1 MGRPRLPNNKKA
13 YKGLSRR
20 LAGYMSQ
27 VRNIYDRINEKVASL
42 VESVGYDGSTEFFF
56 ADFPEV
62 KRDLLLLQRQFVGE
76 MQTLIYSGT
85 SVEWKNSNIFQDAV
99 ASKALKYYRAQ
110 VSGERFKHYFNSNSD
125 QLKAFQARKDKGLNL
140 STKLW
145 KQADIYKESLEAT
158 ISTAIEKG
166 MSAITL
172 SKRISRYLKDWPSL
186 QADYQERY
194 AKATRCHDCEYN
206 SIRLAR
212 NEISMAYRTAEQLRW
227 QKFDF
232 ILGYKIKLSD
242 SHPRYDICDELMGD
256 YPKDFSFAGWHPN
269 CLCYTVPIVMS
280 EEEYWSDN
288 REDSPN
294 KITDPPENFS
304 KWVYDNSKKIQEAE
318 TRGTLPYWIKDN
330 KMLVSQSIKVGYGD
344 LSLNE
349 INDKIKKSPTIITQD
364 VFSRNGIYN
373 ESRSRLHDDIVKAYL
388 GNAKVKSDYVYMLGG
403 APANGKSTLVDS
415 GLLPHPKG
423 ALVIDPD
430 KVKSMIPEYQ
440 KMITSGDKTLIAAA
454 ANFVH
459 EESSL
464 LGKRIQKEAFN
475 RGVATIVDG
484 VNDGSFDKVAEKVSK
499 IREMSGKRIRAD
511 YVSLDTDLS
520 LKLAQ
525 LRAEKTGRV
534 VPESYI
540 RSCNS
545 EISKIIPKAVKNAV
559 FDELYLWDTN
569 INGTPRLIL
578 KMVDGELSIES
589 RKLYESFLDKAKK

>member
-20 LAGYMSQ
+20 LAGYMLQ
-27 VRNIYDRINEKVASL
+27 VRNIYDRLNEKVASL

-85 SVEWKNSNIFQDAV
+85 SVEWKNSNIFQDLV
-99 ASKALKYYRAQ
+99 ANKALKYYRAQ
-110 VSGERFKHYFNSNSD
+110 VSGERFKHYFDSNSD

-166 MSAITL
+166 MSATTL

-227 QKFDF
+227 QRFDF

-304 KWVYDNSKKIQEAE
+304 KWVSDNSKRVNDAIERK
-318 TRGTLPYWIKDN
+318 TLPYWVRDNNIDKAVLLLGDN
-330 KMLVSQSIKVGYGD
+330 KD
-344 LSLNE
+344 LYNSANWGLLSRSLNE
-349 INDKIKKSPTIITQD
+349 SNIDSVIRTNKKLNKLLDSRIPPISHTNQMVVPVNGSDFKAAISTEKIRNKRGWMVDVHDDYSGMKCFLTSDGKSGIAVTKDGDIIS
-364 VFSRNGIYN
+364 VFS
-373 ESRSRLHDDIVKAYL
+373 SV
-388 GNAKVKSDYVYMLGG
+388 
-403 APANGKSTLVDS
+403 
-415 GLLPHPKG
+415 
-423 ALVIDPD
+423 
-430 KVKSMIPEYQ
+430 
-440 KMITSGDKTLIAAA
+440 SGDKRLEKLIPIAIENGGIKCDCYGGGLQDIYARYGA
-454 ANFVH
+454 KATGKIPFNKEYAPSDWDGKSEYPVVAMKFP
-459 EESSL
+459 ESVDKSIKYYNRNVFIDMKTVKAFDDYEKML
-464 LGKRIQKEAFN
+464 LDRDKRI
-475 RGVATIVDG
+475 
-484 VNDGSFDKVAEKVSK
+484 
-499 IREMSGKRIRAD
+499 
-511 YVSLDTDLS
+511 
-520 LKLAQ
+520 KL
-525 LRAEKTGRV
+525 
-534 VPESYI
+534 
-540 RSCNS
+540 
-545 EISKIIPKAVKNAV
+545 
-559 FDELYLWDTN
+559 
-569 INGTPRLIL
+569 
-578 KMVDGELSIES
+578 
-589 RKLYESFLDKAKK
+589 

>member
-20 LAGYMSQ
+20 LAGYMLQ
-27 VRNIYDRINEKVASL
+27 VRNIYDRLNEKVASL

-110 VSGERFKHYFNSNSD
+110 VSGERFKHYFDSNSD

-166 MSAITL
+166 MSATTL
-172 SKRISRYLKDWPSL
+172 SKRISKYLKDWPSL

-227 QKFDF
+227 QRFDF

-304 KWVYDNSKKIQEAE
+304 KWVSDNSKRVNDAIERK
-318 TRGTLPYWIKDN
+318 TLPYWVRDNNIDKAVLLLGDN
-330 KMLVSQSIKVGYGD
+330 KD
-344 LSLNE
+344 LYNSANWGLLSRSLNE
-349 INDKIKKSPTIITQD
+349 SNIDSVIRTNKKLNKLLDSRIPPISHTNQMVVPVNGSDFKAAISTEKIRNKRGWMVDVHDDYSGMKCFLTSDGKSGIAVTKDGDIIS
-364 VFSRNGIYN
+364 VFS
-373 ESRSRLHDDIVKAYL
+373 SV
-388 GNAKVKSDYVYMLGG
+388 
-403 APANGKSTLVDS
+403 
-415 GLLPHPKG
+415 
-423 ALVIDPD
+423 
-430 KVKSMIPEYQ
+430 
-440 KMITSGDKTLIAAA
+440 SGDKRLEKLIPIAIENGGIKCDCYGGGLQDIYARYGA
-454 ANFVH
+454 KATGKIPFNKEYAPSDWDGKSEYPVVAMKFP
-459 EESSL
+459 ESIDKSIKYYNRNVFIDMKKVKAFDDYEKML
-464 LGKRIQKEAFN
+464 LDRDKRI
-475 RGVATIVDG
+475 
-484 VNDGSFDKVAEKVSK
+484 
-499 IREMSGKRIRAD
+499 
-511 YVSLDTDLS
+511 
-520 LKLAQ
+520 
-525 LRAEKTGRV
+525 
-534 VPESYI
+534 
-540 RSCNS
+540 
-545 EISKIIPKAVKNAV
+545 
-559 FDELYLWDTN
+559 
-569 INGTPRLIL
+569 
-578 KMVDGELSIES
+578 
-589 RKLYESFLDKAKK
+589 KLYHYSNKKM

>member
-20 LAGYMSQ
+20 LAGYMLQ
-27 VRNIYDRINEKVASL
+27 VRNIYDRLNEKVASL

-110 VSGERFKHYFNSNSD
+110 VSGERFKHYFDSNSD

-166 MSAITL
+166 MSATTL

-227 QKFDF
+227 KKFDF

-304 KWVYDNSKKIQEAE
+304 KWVSDNSKRVNDAIERK
-318 TRGTLPYWIKDN
+318 TLPYWVRDNNIDKAVLLLGDN
-330 KMLVSQSIKVGYGD
+330 KD
-344 LSLNE
+344 LYNSANWGLLSRSLNE
-349 INDKIKKSPTIITQD
+349 SNIDSVIRTNKKLNKLLDSRIPPISHTNQMVVPVNGSDFKAAISTEKIRNKKGWMVDVHDDYSGMKCFLTSDGKSGIAVTKDGDIIS
-364 VFSRNGIYN
+364 VFS
-373 ESRSRLHDDIVKAYL
+373 SV
-388 GNAKVKSDYVYMLGG
+388 
-403 APANGKSTLVDS
+403 
-415 GLLPHPKG
+415 
-423 ALVIDPD
+423 
-430 KVKSMIPEYQ
+430 
-440 KMITSGDKTLIAAA
+440 SGDKRLEKLIPIAIENGGIKCDCYGGGLQDIYARYGA
-454 ANFVH
+454 KATGKIPFNKEYAPSDWDGKSEYPVVAMKFP
-459 EESSL
+459 ESIDKSIKYYNRNVFIDMKKVKAFDDYEKML
-464 LGKRIQKEAFN
+464 LDRDKRI
-475 RGVATIVDG
+475 
-484 VNDGSFDKVAEKVSK
+484 
-499 IREMSGKRIRAD
+499 
-511 YVSLDTDLS
+511 
-520 LKLAQ
+520 
-525 LRAEKTGRV
+525 
-534 VPESYI
+534 
-540 RSCNS
+540 
-545 EISKIIPKAVKNAV
+545 
-559 FDELYLWDTN
+559 
-569 INGTPRLIL
+569 
-578 KMVDGELSIES
+578 
-589 RKLYESFLDKAKK
+589 KLYHYSNKKM

>member
-20 LAGYMSQ
+20 LAGYMLQ
-27 VRNIYDRINEKVASL
+27 VRNIYDRLNEKVASL

-85 SVEWKNSNIFQDAV
+85 SVEWKNSNIFQDLV
-99 ASKALKYYRAQ
+99 ANKALKYYRAQ
-110 VSGERFKHYFNSNSD
+110 VSGERFKHYFDSNSD

-166 MSAITL
+166 MSATTL

-227 QKFDF
+227 QRFDF
-232 ILGYKIKLSD
+232 VLGYKIKLSD

-304 KWVYDNSKKIQEAE
+304 KWVADNSKRVNDAIERK
-318 TRGTLPYWIKDN
+318 TLPYWVRDNNIDKAVLLLGDN
-330 KMLVSQSIKVGYGD
+330 KD
-344 LSLNE
+344 LYNSANWGLLSRSLNE
-349 INDKIKKSPTIITQD
+349 SNIDSVIRTNKKLNKLLDSRIPPISHTNQMVVPVNGSDFKSAISAEKIRNKRGWMVDVHDDYSGMKCFLTSDGKSGIAVTKDGDIIS
-364 VFSRNGIYN
+364 VFSSVAGDKRLEKLIPVAIENGGIKCDCYGGGLQNIYARYGATATGKVPFNKDYAPSDWDGKSEYPVVAMKFPESVDKSIKYYNRNVSI
-373 ESRSRLHDDIVKAYL
+373 DIE
-388 GNAKVKSDYVYMLGG
+388 KVKTFDDYEKML
-403 APANGKSTLVDS
+403 LDR
-415 GLLPHPKG
+415 
-423 ALVIDPD
+423 D
-430 KVKSMIPEYQ
+430 K
-440 KMITSGDKTLIAAA
+440 
-454 ANFVH
+454 
-459 EESSL
+459 
-464 LGKRIQKEAFN
+464 R
-475 RGVATIVDG
+475 
-484 VNDGSFDKVAEKVSK
+484 
-499 IREMSGKRIRAD
+499 
-511 YVSLDTDLS
+511 
-520 LKLAQ
+520 LK
-525 LRAEKTGRV
+525 
-534 VPESYI
+534 P
-540 RSCNS
+540 
-545 EISKIIPKAVKNAV
+545 
-559 FDELYLWDTN
+559 
-569 INGTPRLIL
+569 
-578 KMVDGELSIES
+578 
-589 RKLYESFLDKAKK
+589 

>member
-20 LAGYMSQ
+20 LAGYILQ
-27 VRNIYDRINEKVASL
+27 VRNIYDRLNEKVASL

-85 SVEWKNSNIFQDAV
+85 SVEWKNSNIFQDLV
-99 ASKALKYYRAQ
+99 ANKALKYYRAQ
-110 VSGERFKHYFNSNSD
+110 VSGERFKHYFDSNSD

-166 MSAITL
+166 MSATTL

-256 YPKDFSFAGWHPN
+256 YPKDFRFAGWHPN

-294 KITDPPENFS
+294 KITDNPENFS
-304 KWVYDNSKKIQEAE
+304 KWVSDNSKRVNDAIERK
-318 TRGTLPYWIKDN
+318 TLPYWVRDNNIDKAVLLLGDN
-330 KMLVSQSIKVGYGD
+330 KD
-344 LSLNE
+344 LYNSANWGLLSRSLNE
-349 INDKIKKSPTIITQD
+349 SNIDSVIRTNKKLNKLLDSRIPPISHTNQMVVPVNGSDFKSAISAEKIRNKRGWMVDVHDDYSGMKCFLTSDGKSGIAVTKDGDIIS
-364 VFSRNGIYN
+364 VFSSVAGDKRLEKLIPVAIENGGIKCDCYGGGLQNIYARYGATATGKVPFNKDYAPSDWDGKSEYPVVAMKFPESVDKSIKYYNRNVSI
-373 ESRSRLHDDIVKAYL
+373 DIE
-388 GNAKVKSDYVYMLGG
+388 KVKTFDDYEKML
-403 APANGKSTLVDS
+403 LDR
-415 GLLPHPKG
+415 
-423 ALVIDPD
+423 D
-430 KVKSMIPEYQ
+430 K
-440 KMITSGDKTLIAAA
+440 
-454 ANFVH
+454 
-459 EESSL
+459 
-464 LGKRIQKEAFN
+464 R
-475 RGVATIVDG
+475 
-484 VNDGSFDKVAEKVSK
+484 
-499 IREMSGKRIRAD
+499 
-511 YVSLDTDLS
+511 
-520 LKLAQ
+520 LK
-525 LRAEKTGRV
+525 
-534 VPESYI
+534 P
-540 RSCNS
+540 
-545 EISKIIPKAVKNAV
+545 
-559 FDELYLWDTN
+559 
-569 INGTPRLIL
+569 
-578 KMVDGELSIES
+578 
-589 RKLYESFLDKAKK
+589 

>member
-20 LAGYMSQ
+20 LAGYMLQ

-85 SVEWKNSNIFQDAV
+85 SVEWKNSNVFQDAV

-166 MSAITL
+166 MSATTL

-242 SHPRYDICDELMGD
+242 SHPRYDICDDLAGD
-256 YPKDFSFAGWHPN
+256 YPKDFKFRGWHPN
-269 CLCYTVPIVMS
+269 CLCFTVPIVMS

-294 KITDPPENFS
+294 NVIAPPDNFS
-304 KWVYDNSKKIQEAE
+304 KWVYDNSIKIQEAE
-318 TRGTLPYWIKDN
+318 TRNTLPYWIKDN
-330 KMLVSQSIKVGYGD
+330 KALISQSIKIGYGD

-349 INDKIKKSPTIITQD
+349 ITNKIKKSPNIITQD

-589 RKLYESFLDKAKK
+589 RKLYESFLNKAKK

>member
-20 LAGYMSQ
+20 LAGYMLQ
-27 VRNIYDRINEKVASL
+27 VRNIYDRLNEKVATL

-56 ADFPEV
+56 SDFPEV

-110 VSGERFKHYFNSNSD
+110 VSGERFKHYFDSNSG

-166 MSAITL
+166 MSATTL

-227 QKFDF
+227 QRFDF

-304 KWVYDNSKKIQEAE
+304 KWVSDNSKRVNDAIERK
-318 TRGTLPYWIKDN
+318 TLPYWVRDNNIDKAVLLLGDN
-330 KMLVSQSIKVGYGD
+330 KD
-344 LSLNE
+344 LYTSANWGLLSRSLNE
-349 INDKIKKSPTIITQD
+349 SNIDSVIRTNKKLNKLLDSRIPPISHTNQMVVPVNGSDFKAAISTEKIRNKRGWMVDVHDDYSGMKCFLTSDGKSGIAVTKDGDIISVFSSVSGDKRLEKLIPIAIENGGIKCDCYGGGLQDIYARYGAKATGKIPFNKEYAPSDWDGKSEYPVVAMKFPDKIKKVITSYD
-364 VFSRNGIYN
+364 EAAFI
-373 ESRSRLHDDIVKAYL
+373 EMK
-388 GNAKVKSDYVYMLGG
+388 KVK
-403 APANGKSTLVDS
+403 
-415 GLLPHPKG
+415 
-423 ALVIDPD
+423 
-430 KVKSMIPEYQ
+430 
-440 KMITSGDKTLIAAA
+440 
-454 ANFVH
+454 
-459 EESSL
+459 
-464 LGKRIQKEAFN
+464 
-475 RGVATIVDG
+475 
-484 VNDGSFDKVAEKVSK
+484 
-499 IREMSGKRIRAD
+499 
-511 YVSLDTDLS
+511 
-520 LKLAQ
+520 
-525 LRAEKTGRV
+525 
-534 VPESYI
+534 
-540 RSCNS
+540 
-545 EISKIIPKAVKNAV
+545 V
-559 FDELYLWDTN
+559 FDDYE
-569 INGTPRLIL
+569 
-578 KMVDGELSIES
+578 KMLLDRDKQI
-589 RKLYESFLDKAKK
+589 KLYHYSNKKM

>member
-20 LAGYMSQ
+20 LAGYMLQ
-27 VRNIYDRINEKVASL
+27 VRNIYDRLNEKVASL

-85 SVEWKNSNIFQDAV
+85 SVEWKNSNIFQDLV
-99 ASKALKYYRAQ
+99 ANKALKYYRVQ
-110 VSGERFKHYFNSNSD
+110 VSGEHFKHYFDSNSD

-145 KQADIYKESLEAT
+145 KQADIYKDSLEAT

-166 MSAITL
+166 ISATTL
-172 SKRISRYLKDWPSL
+172 SKRISKYLKDWPSL

-294 KITDPPENFS
+294 KIADPPENFS
-304 KWVYDNSKKIQEAE
+304 KWVADNSKRVNDAIERK
-318 TRGTLPYWIKDN
+318 TLPYWVRDNNIDKAVLLLGENKDLYN
-330 KMLVSQSIKVGYGD
+330 SANWGLLSR
-344 LSLNE
+344 SLNE
-349 INDKIKKSPTIITQD
+349 SNIDSVIRTNKKLNKLLDNRIPPISHTSQMVVPVNGSDFKSAISAEKIRNKRGWMVDVHDDYSGMKCFLTSDGKSGIAVTKDGDIIS
-364 VFSRNGIYN
+364 VFSSVAGDKRLEKLIPIAIENGGIKCDCYGGGLQDIYARYGATATGKVPFNKDYAPSDWDGKSEYPVVAMKFPESVDKSIKYYNRNVFI
-373 ESRSRLHDDIVKAYL
+373 DMKKVKAFD
-388 GNAKVKSDYVYMLGG
+388 DYEKML
-403 APANGKSTLVDS
+403 LDR
-415 GLLPHPKG
+415 
-423 ALVIDPD
+423 D
-430 KVKSMIPEYQ
+430 K
-440 KMITSGDKTLIAAA
+440 
-454 ANFVH
+454 
-459 EESSL
+459 
-464 LGKRIQKEAFN
+464 R
-475 RGVATIVDG
+475 
-484 VNDGSFDKVAEKVSK
+484 
-499 IREMSGKRIRAD
+499 
-511 YVSLDTDLS
+511 
-520 LKLAQ
+520 LKQ
-525 LRAEKTGRV
+525 
-534 VPESYI
+534 
-540 RSCNS
+540 
-545 EISKIIPKAVKNAV
+545 
-559 FDELYLWDTN
+559 
-569 INGTPRLIL
+569 
-578 KMVDGELSIES
+578 
-589 RKLYESFLDKAKK
+589 

>member
-20 LAGYMSQ
+20 LAGYMLQ
-27 VRNIYDRINEKVASL
+27 VRNIYDRLNEKVASL

-85 SVEWKNSNIFQDAV
+85 SVEWKNSNIFQDLV
-99 ASKALKYYRAQ
+99 ANKALKYYRAQ
-110 VSGERFKHYFNSNSD
+110 VSGERFKHYFDSNSD

-166 MSAITL
+166 MSATTL

-227 QKFDF
+227 QRFDF

-304 KWVYDNSKKIQEAE
+304 KWVSDNSKRVNDAIERK
-318 TRGTLPYWIKDN
+318 TLPYWVRDNNIDKAVLLLGDN
-330 KMLVSQSIKVGYGD
+330 KD
-344 LSLNE
+344 LYNSANWGLLSRSLNE
-349 INDKIKKSPTIITQD
+349 SNIDSVIRTNKKLNKLLDSRIPPISHTNQMVVPVNGSDFKAAISTEKIRNKRGWMVDVHDDYSGMKCFLTSDGKSGIAVTKDGDIISVFSSVSGDKRLEKLIPIAIENGGIKCDCYGGGLQDIYARYGAKATGKIPFNKEYAPSDWDGKSEYPVVAMKFPDKIKKVITSYD
-364 VFSRNGIYN
+364 EAAFI
-373 ESRSRLHDDIVKAYL
+373 EMKKVKAFD
-388 GNAKVKSDYVYMLGG
+388 DYEKML
-403 APANGKSTLVDS
+403 LDR
-415 GLLPHPKG
+415 
-423 ALVIDPD
+423 D
-430 KVKSMIPEYQ
+430 KQI
-440 KMITSGDKTLIAAA
+440 
-454 ANFVH
+454 
-459 EESSL
+459 
-464 LGKRIQKEAFN
+464 
-475 RGVATIVDG
+475 
-484 VNDGSFDKVAEKVSK
+484 
-499 IREMSGKRIRAD
+499 
-511 YVSLDTDLS
+511 
-520 LKLAQ
+520 
-525 LRAEKTGRV
+525 
-534 VPESYI
+534 
-540 RSCNS
+540 
-545 EISKIIPKAVKNAV
+545 
-559 FDELYLWDTN
+559 
-569 INGTPRLIL
+569 
-578 KMVDGELSIES
+578 
-589 RKLYESFLDKAKK
+589 KLYHYSNKKM

>member
-20 LAGYMSQ
+20 LAGYMLQ
-27 VRNIYDRINEKVASL
+27 VRNIYDRLNEKVASL

-76 MQTLIYSGT
+76 MQTLIYSGA

-110 VSGERFKHYFNSNSD
+110 VSGERFKHYFDSNSD
-125 QLKAFQARKDKGLNL
+125 QLKAFQTRKDKGLNL

-166 MSAITL
+166 MSATTL

-227 QKFDF
+227 QRFDF

-242 SHPRYDICDELMGD
+242 SHPRYDICDDLAGD
-256 YPKDFSFAGWHPN
+256 YPKDFKFRGWHPN
-269 CLCYTVPIVMS
+269 CLCFTVPIVMS

-294 KITDPPENFS
+294 NVIAPPDNFS
-304 KWVYDNSKKIQEAE
+304 KWVSDNSKRVNDAIERK
-318 TRGTLPYWIKDN
+318 TLPYWVRDNNIDKAVLLLGDN
-330 KMLVSQSIKVGYGD
+330 KD
-344 LSLNE
+344 LYNSANWGLLSRSLNE
-349 INDKIKKSPTIITQD
+349 SNIDSVIRTNKKLNKLLDSRIPPISHTSQMVVPVNGSDFKSAISAEKIRNKRGWMVDVHDDYSGMKCFLTSDGKSGIAVTKDGDIIS
-364 VFSRNGIYN
+364 VFSSVAGDKRLEKLIPVAIENGGIKCDCYGGGLQNIYARYGATATGKVPFNKDYAPSDWDGKSEYPVVAMKFPESVDKSIKYYNRNVSI
-373 ESRSRLHDDIVKAYL
+373 DIE
-388 GNAKVKSDYVYMLGG
+388 KVKTFDDYEKML
-403 APANGKSTLVDS
+403 LDR
-415 GLLPHPKG
+415 
-423 ALVIDPD
+423 D
-430 KVKSMIPEYQ
+430 K
-440 KMITSGDKTLIAAA
+440 
-454 ANFVH
+454 
-459 EESSL
+459 
-464 LGKRIQKEAFN
+464 R
-475 RGVATIVDG
+475 
-484 VNDGSFDKVAEKVSK
+484 
-499 IREMSGKRIRAD
+499 
-511 YVSLDTDLS
+511 
-520 LKLAQ
+520 LK
-525 LRAEKTGRV
+525 
-534 VPESYI
+534 P
-540 RSCNS
+540 
-545 EISKIIPKAVKNAV
+545 
-559 FDELYLWDTN
+559 
-569 INGTPRLIL
+569 
-578 KMVDGELSIES
+578 
-589 RKLYESFLDKAKK
+589 

>member
-20 LAGYMSQ
+20 LAGYMLQ
-27 VRNIYDRINEKVASL
+27 VRNIYDRLNEKVASL

-242 SHPRYDICDELMGD
+242 SHPRYDICDDLAGD
-256 YPKDFSFAGWHPN
+256 YPKDFKFRGWHPN
-269 CLCYTVPIVMS
+269 CLCFTVPIVMS

-294 KITDPPENFS
+294 KIITPPENFS
-304 KWVYDNSKKIQEAE
+304 KWVYDNSTKIQEAE
-318 TRGTLPYWIKDN
+318 NRGTLPYWIKDN

-349 INDKIKKSPTIITQD
+349 INDKIKKSPNIITQD

-464 LGKRIQKEAFN
+464 LGKRIQREAFN

-484 VNDGSFDKVAEKVSK
+484 VNDGSFEKVAEKVSK

-578 KMVDGELSIES
+578 KMIDGELSIES

>member
-20 LAGYMSQ
+20 LAGYMLQ
-27 VRNIYDRINEKVASL
+27 VRNIYDRLNEKVASL

-85 SVEWKNSNIFQDAV
+85 SVEWKNSNIFQDLV
-99 ASKALKYYRAQ
+99 ANKALKYYRVQ
-110 VSGERFKHYFNSNSD
+110 VSGEHFKHYFDSNSD

-166 MSAITL
+166 MSATTL

-242 SHPRYDICDELMGD
+242 SHPKYDICDELMGD
-256 YPKDFSFAGWHPN
+256 YPKDFRFAGWHPN

-304 KWVYDNSKKIQEAE
+304 KWVADNSKRVNDAIERK
-318 TRGTLPYWIKDN
+318 TLPYWVRDNNIDKAVLLLGENKDLYN
-330 KMLVSQSIKVGYGD
+330 SANWGLLSR
-344 LSLNE
+344 SLNE
-349 INDKIKKSPTIITQD
+349 SNIDSVIRTNKKLNKLLDSRIPPISHTNQMVVPVNGSDFKAAISTEKIRNKRGWMVDVHDDYSGMKCFLTSDGKSGIAVTKDGDIIS
-364 VFSRNGIYN
+364 VFSSVAGDKRLEKLIPVAIENGGIKCDCYGGGLQNIYARYGATATGKVPFNKDYAPSDWDGKSEYPVVAMKFPESVDKSIKYYNRNVSI
-373 ESRSRLHDDIVKAYL
+373 DIE
-388 GNAKVKSDYVYMLGG
+388 KVKTFDDYEKML
-403 APANGKSTLVDS
+403 LDR
-415 GLLPHPKG
+415 
-423 ALVIDPD
+423 D
-430 KVKSMIPEYQ
+430 K
-440 KMITSGDKTLIAAA
+440 
-454 ANFVH
+454 
-459 EESSL
+459 
-464 LGKRIQKEAFN
+464 R
-475 RGVATIVDG
+475 
-484 VNDGSFDKVAEKVSK
+484 
-499 IREMSGKRIRAD
+499 
-511 YVSLDTDLS
+511 
-520 LKLAQ
+520 LK
-525 LRAEKTGRV
+525 
-534 VPESYI
+534 P
-540 RSCNS
+540 
-545 EISKIIPKAVKNAV
+545 
-559 FDELYLWDTN
+559 
-569 INGTPRLIL
+569 
-578 KMVDGELSIES
+578 
-589 RKLYESFLDKAKK
+589 

>member
-20 LAGYMSQ
+20 LAGYMLQ
-27 VRNIYDRINEKVASL
+27 VRNIYDRLNEKIASL

-85 SVEWKNSNIFQDAV
+85 SVEWKNSNIFQDLV
-99 ASKALKYYRAQ
+99 ANKALKYYRAQ
-110 VSGERFKHYFNSNSD
+110 VSGERFKHYFDSNSD

-166 MSAITL
+166 MSATTL
-172 SKRISRYLKDWPSL
+172 SNRISRYLKDWPSL

-227 QKFDF
+227 QRFDF

-288 REDSPN
+288 RDDSPN
-294 KITDPPENFS
+294 KITDHPENFS
-304 KWVYDNSKKIQEAE
+304 KWVSDNSKRVNDAIERK
-318 TRGTLPYWIKDN
+318 TLPYWVRDNNIDKAVLLLGDN
-330 KMLVSQSIKVGYGD
+330 KD
-344 LSLNE
+344 LYNSANWGLLSRSLNE
-349 INDKIKKSPTIITQD
+349 SNIDSVIRTNKKLNKLLDSRIPPISHTNQMVVPVNGSDFKAAISTEKIRNKRGWMVDVHDDYSGMKCFLTSDGKSGIAVTKDGDIIS
-364 VFSRNGIYN
+364 VFS
-373 ESRSRLHDDIVKAYL
+373 SV
-388 GNAKVKSDYVYMLGG
+388 
-403 APANGKSTLVDS
+403 
-415 GLLPHPKG
+415 
-423 ALVIDPD
+423 
-430 KVKSMIPEYQ
+430 
-440 KMITSGDKTLIAAA
+440 SGDKRLEKLIPIAIENGGIKCDCYGGGLQDIYARYGA
-454 ANFVH
+454 KATGKIPFNKEYAPSDWDGKSEYPVVAMKFP
-459 EESSL
+459 ESVDKSIKYYNRNVFIDMKTVKAFDDYEKML
-464 LGKRIQKEAFN
+464 LDRDKRI
-475 RGVATIVDG
+475 
-484 VNDGSFDKVAEKVSK
+484 
-499 IREMSGKRIRAD
+499 
-511 YVSLDTDLS
+511 
-520 LKLAQ
+520 KL
-525 LRAEKTGRV
+525 
-534 VPESYI
+534 
-540 RSCNS
+540 
-545 EISKIIPKAVKNAV
+545 
-559 FDELYLWDTN
+559 
-569 INGTPRLIL
+569 
-578 KMVDGELSIES
+578 
-589 RKLYESFLDKAKK
+589 

>member
-20 LAGYMSQ
+20 LAGYMLQ
-27 VRNIYDRINEKVASL
+27 VRNIYDRLNEKVASL

-85 SVEWKNSNIFQDAV
+85 SVEWKNSNIFQDLV
-99 ASKALKYYRAQ
+99 ANKALKYYRAQ
-110 VSGERFKHYFNSNSD
+110 VSGERFKHYFDSNSD

-166 MSAITL
+166 MSASTL

-242 SHPRYDICDELMGD
+242 SHPRYDICDDLAGD
-256 YPKDFSFAGWHPN
+256 YPKDFKFRSWHPN

-294 KITDPPENFS
+294 KIITPPENFS
-304 KWVYDNSKKIQEAE
+304 KWLSNNSKRVNDAIERK
-318 TRGTLPYWIKDN
+318 TLPYWVRDNNIDKAVLLLGDN
-330 KMLVSQSIKVGYGD
+330 KD
-344 LSLNE
+344 LYNSANWGLLSRSLNDSNIGFVVSSNKKLNKLLDDRVPP
-349 INDKIKKSPTIITQD
+349 INHTSQMVVPVNGSDFKSAISAEKIRNKRGWMVDVHDDYSGMKCFLTSDGKSGIAVTKDGDIIS
-364 VFSRNGIYN
+364 VFS
-373 ESRSRLHDDIVKAYL
+373 SV
-388 GNAKVKSDYVYMLGG
+388 
-403 APANGKSTLVDS
+403 
-415 GLLPHPKG
+415 
-423 ALVIDPD
+423 
-430 KVKSMIPEYQ
+430 
-440 KMITSGDKTLIAAA
+440 SGDKRLEKLIPIAIENGGIKCDCYGGGLQDIYARYGAKATGKIPFNKEYAPSDWDGKSEYPVVAMSFPNKVKKVISSYDEAAFIEMKKVKA
-454 ANFVH
+454 FDDY
-459 EESSL
+459 EKML
-464 LGKRIQKEAFN
+464 LDR
-475 RGVATIVDG
+475 
-484 VNDGSFDKVAEKVSK
+484 DKQ
-499 IREMSGKRIRAD
+499 I
-511 YVSLDTDLS
+511 
-520 LKLAQ
+520 
-525 LRAEKTGRV
+525 
-534 VPESYI
+534 
-540 RSCNS
+540 
-545 EISKIIPKAVKNAV
+545 
-559 FDELYLWDTN
+559 
-569 INGTPRLIL
+569 
-578 KMVDGELSIES
+578 
-589 RKLYESFLDKAKK
+589 KLYHYSNKKM

>member
-20 LAGYMSQ
+20 LAGYMLQ
-27 VRNIYDRINEKVASL
+27 VRNIYDRLNEKVASL

-85 SVEWKNSNIFQDAV
+85 SVEWKNSNIFQDLV
-99 ASKALKYYRAQ
+99 ANKALKYYRAQ
-110 VSGERFKHYFNSNSD
+110 VSGERFKHYFDSNSD

-166 MSAITL
+166 MSATTL
-172 SKRISRYLKDWPSL
+172 SKRISKYLKDWPSL

-304 KWVYDNSKKIQEAE
+304 KWVADNSKRVNDAIERK
-318 TRGTLPYWIKDN
+318 TLPYWVRDNNIDKAVLLLGENKDLYN
-330 KMLVSQSIKVGYGD
+330 SANWGLLSR
-344 LSLNE
+344 SLNE
-349 INDKIKKSPTIITQD
+349 SNIDSVIRTNKKLNKLLDNRIPPISHTSQMVVPVNGSDFKSAISAEKIRNKRGWMVDVHDDYSGMKCFLTSDGKSGIAVTKDGDIIS
-364 VFSRNGIYN
+364 VFSSVAGDKRLEKLIPVAIENGGIKCDCYGGGLQNIYARYGATATGKVPFNKDYAPSDWDGKSEYPVVAMKFPESVDKSIKYYNRNVSI
-373 ESRSRLHDDIVKAYL
+373 DIE
-388 GNAKVKSDYVYMLGG
+388 KVKTFDDYEKML
-403 APANGKSTLVDS
+403 LDR
-415 GLLPHPKG
+415 
-423 ALVIDPD
+423 D
-430 KVKSMIPEYQ
+430 K
-440 KMITSGDKTLIAAA
+440 
-454 ANFVH
+454 
-459 EESSL
+459 
-464 LGKRIQKEAFN
+464 R
-475 RGVATIVDG
+475 
-484 VNDGSFDKVAEKVSK
+484 
-499 IREMSGKRIRAD
+499 
-511 YVSLDTDLS
+511 
-520 LKLAQ
+520 LK
-525 LRAEKTGRV
+525 
-534 VPESYI
+534 P
-540 RSCNS
+540 
-545 EISKIIPKAVKNAV
+545 
-559 FDELYLWDTN
+559 
-569 INGTPRLIL
+569 
-578 KMVDGELSIES
+578 
-589 RKLYESFLDKAKK
+589 

>member
-20 LAGYMSQ
+20 LAGYMLQ
-27 VRNIYDRINEKVASL
+27 VRNIYDRLNEKVATL

-56 ADFPEV
+56 SDFPEV

-99 ASKALKYYRAQ
+99 ANKALKYYRAQ
-110 VSGERFKHYFNSNSD
+110 VSGERFKHYFDSNSD

-145 KQADIYKESLEAT
+145 KQADIYRESLEAT

-166 MSAITL
+166 MSATTL

-304 KWVYDNSKKIQEAE
+304 KWVYDNSTKIQEAE

>member
-20 LAGYMSQ
+20 LAGYMLQ
-27 VRNIYDRINEKVASL
+27 VRNIYDRLNEKVASL

-85 SVEWKNSNIFQDAV
+85 SVEWKNSNIFQDLV
-99 ASKALKYYRAQ
+99 ANKALKYYRVQ
-110 VSGERFKHYFNSNSD
+110 VSGEHFKHYFDSNSD

-166 MSAITL
+166 MSATTL

-194 AKATRCHDCEYN
+194 AKATHCHDCEYN

-242 SHPRYDICDELMGD
+242 SHPKYDICDELMGD
-256 YPKDFSFAGWHPN
+256 YPKDFRFAGWHPN

-304 KWVYDNSKKIQEAE
+304 KWVADNSKRVNDAIERK
-318 TRGTLPYWIKDN
+318 TLPYWVRDNNIDKAVLLLGENKDLYN
-330 KMLVSQSIKVGYGD
+330 SANWGLLSR
-344 LSLNE
+344 SLNE
-349 INDKIKKSPTIITQD
+349 SNIDSVIRTNKKLNKLLDSRIPPISHTNQMVVPVNGSDFKAVISTEKIRNKRGWMVDVHDDYSGMKCFLTSDGKSGIAVTKDGDIIS
-364 VFSRNGIYN
+364 VFS
-373 ESRSRLHDDIVKAYL
+373 SV
-388 GNAKVKSDYVYMLGG
+388 
-403 APANGKSTLVDS
+403 
-415 GLLPHPKG
+415 
-423 ALVIDPD
+423 
-430 KVKSMIPEYQ
+430 
-440 KMITSGDKTLIAAA
+440 SGDKRLEKLIPIAIENGGIKCDCYGGGLQDIYARYGA
-454 ANFVH
+454 KATGKIPFNKEYAPSDWDGKSEYPVVAMKFP
-459 EESSL
+459 ESIDKSIKYYNRNVFIDMKKVKAFDDYEKML
-464 LGKRIQKEAFN
+464 LDRDKRI
-475 RGVATIVDG
+475 
-484 VNDGSFDKVAEKVSK
+484 
-499 IREMSGKRIRAD
+499 
-511 YVSLDTDLS
+511 
-520 LKLAQ
+520 
-525 LRAEKTGRV
+525 
-534 VPESYI
+534 
-540 RSCNS
+540 
-545 EISKIIPKAVKNAV
+545 
-559 FDELYLWDTN
+559 
-569 INGTPRLIL
+569 
-578 KMVDGELSIES
+578 
-589 RKLYESFLDKAKK
+589 KLYHYSNKKM

>member
-20 LAGYMSQ
+20 LAGYMLQ
-27 VRNIYDRINEKVASL
+27 VRNIYDRLNEKVASL

-99 ASKALKYYRAQ
+99 ANKALKYYRAQ
-110 VSGERFKHYFNSNSD
+110 VSGERFKHYFDSNSD

-166 MSAITL
+166 MSATTL

-242 SHPRYDICDELMGD
+242 SHPRYDICDDLAGD
-256 YPKDFSFAGWHPN
+256 YPKDFKFRGWHPN
-269 CLCYTVPIVMS
+269 CLCFTVPIVMS

-294 KITDPPENFS
+294 NVIAPPDNFS
-304 KWVYDNSKKIQEAE
+304 KWVYDNSIKIQEAE
-318 TRGTLPYWIKDN
+318 TRNTLPYWIKDN
-330 KMLVSQSIKVGYGD
+330 KALISQSIKIGYGD

-349 INDKIKKSPTIITQD
+349 ITNKIKKSPNIITQD

-484 VNDGSFDKVAEKVSK
+484 VNDGSFEKVAEKVSK

-545 EISKIIPKAVKNAV
+545 EISKIIPKAVKNSV

-589 RKLYESFLDKAKK
+589 RKLYESFLNKAKK

>member
-20 LAGYMSQ
+20 LAGYMLQ
-27 VRNIYDRINEKVASL
+27 VRNIYDRLNEKVATL

-56 ADFPEV
+56 SDFPEV

-99 ASKALKYYRAQ
+99 ANKALKYYRAQ
-110 VSGERFKHYFNSNSD
+110 VSGERFKHYFDSNSD

-166 MSAITL
+166 MSATTL

-373 ESRSRLHDDIVKAYL
+373 DSRRKLHDDIVKTYL
-388 GNAKVKSDYVYMLGG
+388 GDAKVKSDYVYMLGG

-484 VNDGSFDKVAEKVSK
+484 VNDGSFEKVAEKVSK

-511 YVSLDTDLS
+511 YVSLDTNLS
-520 LKLAQ
+520 LKLAR

-545 EISKIIPKAVKNAV
+545 EISKIIPKAVKNGV

-569 INGTPRLIL
+569 INGSPRLIL

-589 RKLYESFLDKAKK
+589 RKLYESFLNKAKK

>member
-20 LAGYMSQ
+20 LAGYMLQ
-27 VRNIYDRINEKVASL
+27 VRNIYDRLNEKVATL

-56 ADFPEV
+56 SDFPEV

-99 ASKALKYYRAQ
+99 ANKALKYYRAQ
-110 VSGERFKHYFNSNSD
+110 VSGERFKHYFDSNSD

-145 KQADIYKESLEAT
+145 KQADIYRESLEAT

-166 MSAITL
+166 MSATTL

-212 NEISMAYRTAEQLRW
+212 NEISMAYSTAEQLRW

-304 KWVYDNSKKIQEAE
+304 KWVYDNSTKIQEAE

-373 ESRSRLHDDIVKAYL
+373 DSRRKLHDDIVKTYL
-388 GNAKVKSDYVYMLGG
+388 GDTKVKSDYVYMLGG

-578 KMVDGELSIES
+578 KMIDGELSIES

>member
-20 LAGYMSQ
+20 LAGYMLQ
-27 VRNIYDRINEKVASL
+27 VRNIYDRLNEKVASL

-85 SVEWKNSNIFQDAV
+85 SVEWKNSNIFQDLV
-99 ASKALKYYRAQ
+99 ANKALKYYRAQ
-110 VSGERFKHYFNSNSD
+110 VSGERFKHYFDSNSD

-166 MSAITL
+166 MSATTL

-227 QKFDF
+227 QRFDF

-304 KWVYDNSKKIQEAE
+304 KWVSDNSKRVNDAIERK
-318 TRGTLPYWIKDN
+318 TLPYWVRDNNIDKAVLLLGDN
-330 KMLVSQSIKVGYGD
+330 KD
-344 LSLNE
+344 LYNSANWGLLSRSLNE
-349 INDKIKKSPTIITQD
+349 SNIDSVIRTNKKLNKLLDSRIPPISHTNQMVVPVNGSDFKAAISTEKIRNKRGWMVDVHDDYSGMKCFLTSDGKSGIAVTKDGDIISVFSSVSGDKRLEKLIPIAIENGGIKCDCYGGGLQDIYARYGAKATGKIPFNKEYAPSDWDGKSEYPVVAMKFPDKIKKVITSYD
-364 VFSRNGIYN
+364 EAAFI
-373 ESRSRLHDDIVKAYL
+373 EMK
-388 GNAKVKSDYVYMLGG
+388 KVK
-403 APANGKSTLVDS
+403 
-415 GLLPHPKG
+415 
-423 ALVIDPD
+423 
-430 KVKSMIPEYQ
+430 
-440 KMITSGDKTLIAAA
+440 
-454 ANFVH
+454 
-459 EESSL
+459 
-464 LGKRIQKEAFN
+464 
-475 RGVATIVDG
+475 
-484 VNDGSFDKVAEKVSK
+484 
-499 IREMSGKRIRAD
+499 
-511 YVSLDTDLS
+511 
-520 LKLAQ
+520 
-525 LRAEKTGRV
+525 
-534 VPESYI
+534 
-540 RSCNS
+540 
-545 EISKIIPKAVKNAV
+545 V
-559 FDELYLWDTN
+559 FDDYE
-569 INGTPRLIL
+569 
-578 KMVDGELSIES
+578 KMLLDRDKQI
-589 RKLYESFLDKAKK
+589 KLYHYSNKKM

>member
-20 LAGYMSQ
+20 LAGYMLQ
-27 VRNIYDRINEKVASL
+27 VRNIYDRLNEKVASL

-85 SVEWKNSNIFQDAV
+85 SVEWKNSNIFQDLV
-99 ASKALKYYRAQ
+99 ANKALKYYRVQ
-110 VSGERFKHYFNSNSD
+110 VSGEHFKHYFDSNSD

-166 MSAITL
+166 MSATTL

-227 QKFDF
+227 QRFDF

-304 KWVYDNSKKIQEAE
+304 KWVSDNSKRVNDAIERK
-318 TRGTLPYWIKDN
+318 TLPYWVRDNNIDKAVLLLGDN
-330 KMLVSQSIKVGYGD
+330 KD
-344 LSLNE
+344 LYNSANWGLLSRSLNE
-349 INDKIKKSPTIITQD
+349 SNIDSVIRTNKKLNKLLDSRIPPISHTNQMVVPVNGSDFKAAISTEKIRNKRGWMVDVHDDYSGMKCFLTSDGKSGIAVTKDGDIISVFSSVSGDKRLEKLIPIAIENGGIKCDCYGGGLQDIYARYGAKATGKIPFNKEYAPSDWDGKSEYPVVAMKFPDKIKKVITSYD
-364 VFSRNGIYN
+364 EAAFI
-373 ESRSRLHDDIVKAYL
+373 EMKKVKAFD
-388 GNAKVKSDYVYMLGG
+388 DYEKML
-403 APANGKSTLVDS
+403 LDR
-415 GLLPHPKG
+415 
-423 ALVIDPD
+423 D
-430 KVKSMIPEYQ
+430 KQI
-440 KMITSGDKTLIAAA
+440 
-454 ANFVH
+454 
-459 EESSL
+459 
-464 LGKRIQKEAFN
+464 
-475 RGVATIVDG
+475 
-484 VNDGSFDKVAEKVSK
+484 
-499 IREMSGKRIRAD
+499 
-511 YVSLDTDLS
+511 
-520 LKLAQ
+520 
-525 LRAEKTGRV
+525 
-534 VPESYI
+534 
-540 RSCNS
+540 
-545 EISKIIPKAVKNAV
+545 
-559 FDELYLWDTN
+559 
-569 INGTPRLIL
+569 
-578 KMVDGELSIES
+578 
-589 RKLYESFLDKAKK
+589 KLYHYSNKKM

>member
-20 LAGYMSQ
+20 LAGYMLQ
-27 VRNIYDRINEKVASL
+27 VRNIYDRLNEKVASL

-110 VSGERFKHYFNSNSD
+110 VSGERFKHYFDSNSD
-125 QLKAFQARKDKGLNL
+125 ELKAFQARKDKGLNL

-166 MSAITL
+166 MSATTL

-227 QKFDF
+227 KKFDF

-304 KWVYDNSKKIQEAE
+304 KWVSDNSKRVNDAIERK
-318 TRGTLPYWIKDN
+318 TLPYWVRDNNIDKAVLLLGDN
-330 KMLVSQSIKVGYGD
+330 KD
-344 LSLNE
+344 LYNSANWGLLSRSLNE
-349 INDKIKKSPTIITQD
+349 SNIDSVIRTNKKLNKLLDSRIPPISHTNQMVVPVNGSDFKAAISTEKIRNKRGWMVDVYDDYSGMKCFLTSDGKSGIAVTKDGDIIS
-364 VFSRNGIYN
+364 VFS
-373 ESRSRLHDDIVKAYL
+373 SV
-388 GNAKVKSDYVYMLGG
+388 
-403 APANGKSTLVDS
+403 
-415 GLLPHPKG
+415 
-423 ALVIDPD
+423 
-430 KVKSMIPEYQ
+430 
-440 KMITSGDKTLIAAA
+440 SGDKRLEKLIPIAIENGGIKCDCYGGGLQDIYARYGA
-454 ANFVH
+454 KATGKIPFNKEYAPSDWDGKSEYPVVAMKFP
-459 EESSL
+459 ESVDKSIKYYNRNVFIDMKKVKAFDDYEKML
-464 LGKRIQKEAFN
+464 LDRDKRI
-475 RGVATIVDG
+475 
-484 VNDGSFDKVAEKVSK
+484 
-499 IREMSGKRIRAD
+499 
-511 YVSLDTDLS
+511 
-520 LKLAQ
+520 
-525 LRAEKTGRV
+525 
-534 VPESYI
+534 
-540 RSCNS
+540 
-545 EISKIIPKAVKNAV
+545 
-559 FDELYLWDTN
+559 
-569 INGTPRLIL
+569 
-578 KMVDGELSIES
+578 
-589 RKLYESFLDKAKK
+589 KLYHYSNKKM

>member
-242 SHPRYDICDELMGD
+242 SHPRYDICDDLAGD
-256 YPKDFSFAGWHPN
+256 YPKDFKFRGWHPN
-269 CLCYTVPIVMS
+269 CLCFTVPIVMS

-294 KITDPPENFS
+294 KIITPPENFS
-304 KWVYDNSKKIQEAE
+304 KWVYDNSTKIQEAE
-318 TRGTLPYWIKDN
+318 NRGTLPYWIKDN

-349 INDKIKKSPTIITQD
+349 INDKIKKSPNIITQD

-464 LGKRIQKEAFN
+464 LGKRIQREAFN

-484 VNDGSFDKVAEKVSK
+484 VNDGSFEKVAEKVSK

-578 KMVDGELSIES
+578 KMIDGELSIES

>member
-20 LAGYMSQ
+20 LAGYMLQ
-27 VRNIYDRINEKVASL
+27 VRNIYDRLNEKVASL

-85 SVEWKNSNIFQDAV
+85 SVEWKNSNIFQDLV
-99 ASKALKYYRAQ
+99 ANKALKYYRAQ
-110 VSGERFKHYFNSNSD
+110 VSGERFKHYFDSNSD

-166 MSAITL
+166 MSATTL

-294 KITDPPENFS
+294 NVIAPPDNFS
-304 KWVYDNSKKIQEAE
+304 KWVYDNSIKIQEAE
-318 TRGTLPYWIKDN
+318 TRNTLPYWIKDN
-330 KMLVSQSIKVGYGD
+330 KALISQSIKIGYGD

-349 INDKIKKSPTIITQD
+349 ITNKIKKSPNIITQD

-484 VNDGSFDKVAEKVSK
+484 VNDGSFEKVAEKVSK

-589 RKLYESFLDKAKK
+589 RKLYESFLNKAKK

>member
-20 LAGYMSQ
+20 LAGYMLQ
-27 VRNIYDRINEKVASL
+27 VRNIYDRLNEKVASL

-85 SVEWKNSNIFQDAV
+85 SVEWKNSNIFQDLV
-99 ASKALKYYRAQ
+99 ANKALKYYRAQ
-110 VSGERFKHYFNSNSD
+110 VSGERFKHYFDSNSD

-166 MSAITL
+166 MSATTL
-172 SKRISRYLKDWPSL
+172 SKRISRYLKEWPSL

-194 AKATRCHDCEYN
+194 GKATRCHDCEYN

-242 SHPRYDICDELMGD
+242 SHPRYDICDDLAGD
-256 YPKDFSFAGWHPN
+256 YPKDFKFRGWHPN
-269 CLCYTVPIVMS
+269 CLCFTVPIVMS

-294 KITDPPENFS
+294 KIITPPENFS
-304 KWVYDNSKKIQEAE
+304 KWVYDNSTKIQEAE
-318 TRGTLPYWIKDN
+318 NRGTLPYWIKDN

-349 INDKIKKSPTIITQD
+349 INDKIKKSPNIITQD

-464 LGKRIQKEAFN
+464 LGKRIQREAFN

-484 VNDGSFDKVAEKVSK
+484 VNDGSFEKVAEKVSK

-578 KMVDGELSIES
+578 KMIDGELSIES

>member
-20 LAGYMSQ
+20 LAGYMLQ
-27 VRNIYDRINEKVASL
+27 VRNIYDRLNEKVASL

-110 VSGERFKHYFNSNSD
+110 VSGERFKHYFDSNSD

-166 MSAITL
+166 MSATTL

-227 QKFDF
+227 QRFDF

-288 REDSPN
+288 RENSPN

-304 KWVYDNSKKIQEAE
+304 KWVSDNSKRVNDAIERK
-318 TRGTLPYWIKDN
+318 TLPYWVRDNNIDKAVLLLGDN
-330 KMLVSQSIKVGYGD
+330 KD
-344 LSLNE
+344 LYNSANWGLLSRSLNE
-349 INDKIKKSPTIITQD
+349 SNIDSVIRTNKKLNKLLDSRIPPISHTNQMVVPVNGSDFKAAISTEKIRNKRGWMVDVHDDYSGMKCFLTSDGKSGIAVTKDGDIISVFSSVSGDKRLEKLIPIAIENGGIKCDCYGGGLQDIYARYGAKATGKIPFNKEYAPSDWDGKSEYPVVAMKFPDKIKKVITSYD
-364 VFSRNGIYN
+364 EAAFI
-373 ESRSRLHDDIVKAYL
+373 EMKKVKAFD
-388 GNAKVKSDYVYMLGG
+388 DYEKML
-403 APANGKSTLVDS
+403 LDR
-415 GLLPHPKG
+415 
-423 ALVIDPD
+423 D
-430 KVKSMIPEYQ
+430 KQI
-440 KMITSGDKTLIAAA
+440 
-454 ANFVH
+454 
-459 EESSL
+459 
-464 LGKRIQKEAFN
+464 
-475 RGVATIVDG
+475 
-484 VNDGSFDKVAEKVSK
+484 
-499 IREMSGKRIRAD
+499 
-511 YVSLDTDLS
+511 
-520 LKLAQ
+520 
-525 LRAEKTGRV
+525 
-534 VPESYI
+534 
-540 RSCNS
+540 
-545 EISKIIPKAVKNAV
+545 
-559 FDELYLWDTN
+559 
-569 INGTPRLIL
+569 
-578 KMVDGELSIES
+578 
-589 RKLYESFLDKAKK
+589 KLYHYSNKKM

>member
-20 LAGYMSQ
+20 LAGYMLQ
-27 VRNIYDRINEKVASL
+27 VRNIYDRLNEKVASL

-85 SVEWKNSNIFQDAV
+85 SVEWKNSNIFQDLV
-99 ASKALKYYRAQ
+99 ANKALKYYRVQ
-110 VSGERFKHYFNSNSD
+110 VSGERFKHYFDSNSD

-166 MSAITL
+166 MSATTL

-227 QKFDF
+227 QRFDF
-232 ILGYKIKLSD
+232 VLGYKIKLSD

-304 KWVYDNSKKIQEAE
+304 KWVADNSKRVNDAIERK
-318 TRGTLPYWIKDN
+318 TLPYWVRDNNIDKAVLLLGENKDLYN
-330 KMLVSQSIKVGYGD
+330 SANWGLLSR
-344 LSLNE
+344 SLNE
-349 INDKIKKSPTIITQD
+349 SNIDSVIRTNKKLNKLLDSRIPPISHTNQMVVPVNGSDFKSAISAEKIRNKRGWMVDVHDDYSGMKCFLTSDGKSGIAVTKDGDIIS
-364 VFSRNGIYN
+364 VFSSVAGDKRLEKLIPVAIENGGIKCDCYGGGLQNIYARYGATATGKVPFNKDYAPSDWDGKSEYPVVAMKFPESVDKSIKYYNRNVSI
-373 ESRSRLHDDIVKAYL
+373 DIE
-388 GNAKVKSDYVYMLGG
+388 KVKTFDDYEKML
-403 APANGKSTLVDS
+403 LDR
-415 GLLPHPKG
+415 
-423 ALVIDPD
+423 D
-430 KVKSMIPEYQ
+430 K
-440 KMITSGDKTLIAAA
+440 
-454 ANFVH
+454 
-459 EESSL
+459 
-464 LGKRIQKEAFN
+464 R
-475 RGVATIVDG
+475 
-484 VNDGSFDKVAEKVSK
+484 
-499 IREMSGKRIRAD
+499 
-511 YVSLDTDLS
+511 
-520 LKLAQ
+520 LK
-525 LRAEKTGRV
+525 
-534 VPESYI
+534 P
-540 RSCNS
+540 
-545 EISKIIPKAVKNAV
+545 
-559 FDELYLWDTN
+559 
-569 INGTPRLIL
+569 
-578 KMVDGELSIES
+578 
-589 RKLYESFLDKAKK
+589 

>member
-20 LAGYMSQ
+20 LAGYMLQ
-27 VRNIYDRINEKVASL
+27 VRNIYDRLNEKVASL

-85 SVEWKNSNIFQDAV
+85 SVEWKNSNIFQDLV
-99 ASKALKYYRAQ
+99 ANKALKYYRAQ
-110 VSGERFKHYFNSNSD
+110 VSGERFKHYFDSNSD

-166 MSAITL
+166 MSATTL
-172 SKRISRYLKDWPSL
+172 SKRISKYLKDWPSL

-227 QKFDF
+227 QRFDF

-304 KWVYDNSKKIQEAE
+304 KWVSDNSKRVNDAIERK
-318 TRGTLPYWIKDN
+318 TLPYWVRDNNIDKAVLLLGDN
-330 KMLVSQSIKVGYGD
+330 KD
-344 LSLNE
+344 LYNSANWGLLSRSLNE
-349 INDKIKKSPTIITQD
+349 SNIDSVIRTNKKLNKLLDSRIPPISHTNQMVVSVNGSDFKAAISTEKIRNKRGWMVDVHDDYSGMKCFLTSDGKSGIAVTKDGDIISVFSSVSGDKRLEKLIPIAIENGGIKCDCYGGGLQDIYARYGAKATGKIPFNKEYAPNDWDGKSEYPVVAMKFPDKIKKVITSYD
-364 VFSRNGIYN
+364 EAAFI
-373 ESRSRLHDDIVKAYL
+373 EMKKVKAFD
-388 GNAKVKSDYVYMLGG
+388 DYEKML
-403 APANGKSTLVDS
+403 LDR
-415 GLLPHPKG
+415 
-423 ALVIDPD
+423 D
-430 KVKSMIPEYQ
+430 KQI
-440 KMITSGDKTLIAAA
+440 
-454 ANFVH
+454 
-459 EESSL
+459 
-464 LGKRIQKEAFN
+464 
-475 RGVATIVDG
+475 
-484 VNDGSFDKVAEKVSK
+484 
-499 IREMSGKRIRAD
+499 
-511 YVSLDTDLS
+511 
-520 LKLAQ
+520 
-525 LRAEKTGRV
+525 
-534 VPESYI
+534 
-540 RSCNS
+540 
-545 EISKIIPKAVKNAV
+545 
-559 FDELYLWDTN
+559 
-569 INGTPRLIL
+569 
-578 KMVDGELSIES
+578 
-589 RKLYESFLDKAKK
+589 KLYHYSNKKM

>member
-20 LAGYMSQ
+20 LAGYMLQ
-27 VRNIYDRINEKVASL
+27 VRNIYDRLNEKVATL

-110 VSGERFKHYFNSNSD
+110 VSGERFKHYFDSNSD

-166 MSAITL
+166 MSATTL

-227 QKFDF
+227 QRFDF

-304 KWVYDNSKKIQEAE
+304 KWVYDNSTKIQEAE

-589 RKLYESFLDKAKK
+589 RKLYESFLNKAKK

>member
-20 LAGYMSQ
+20 LAGYMLQ
-27 VRNIYDRINEKVASL
+27 VRNIYDRLNEKVASL

-76 MQTLIYSGT
+76 MQTLIYSGA

-110 VSGERFKHYFNSNSD
+110 VSGERFKHYFDSNSD

-166 MSAITL
+166 MSATTL

-227 QKFDF
+227 QRFDF

-242 SHPRYDICDELMGD
+242 SHPRYDICDDLAGD
-256 YPKDFSFAGWHPN
+256 YPKDFKFRGWHPN
-269 CLCYTVPIVMS
+269 CLCFTVPIVMS

-294 KITDPPENFS
+294 NVIAPPDNFS
-304 KWVYDNSKKIQEAE
+304 KWVSDNSKRVNDAIERK
-318 TRGTLPYWIKDN
+318 TLPYWVRDNNIDKAVLLLGDN
-330 KMLVSQSIKVGYGD
+330 KD
-344 LSLNE
+344 LYNSANWGLLSRSLNE
-349 INDKIKKSPTIITQD
+349 SNIDSVIRTNKKLNKLLDSRIPPISHTSQMVVPVNGSDFKSAISAEKIRNKRGWMVDVHDDYSGMKCFLTSDGKSGIAVTKDGDIIS
-364 VFSRNGIYN
+364 VFSSVAGDKRLEKLIPVAIENGGIKCDCYGGGLQNIYARYGATATGKVPFNKDYAPSDWDGKSEYPVVAMKFPESVDKSIKYYNRNVSI
-373 ESRSRLHDDIVKAYL
+373 DIE
-388 GNAKVKSDYVYMLGG
+388 KVKTFDDYEKML
-403 APANGKSTLVDS
+403 LDR
-415 GLLPHPKG
+415 
-423 ALVIDPD
+423 D
-430 KVKSMIPEYQ
+430 K
-440 KMITSGDKTLIAAA
+440 
-454 ANFVH
+454 
-459 EESSL
+459 
-464 LGKRIQKEAFN
+464 R
-475 RGVATIVDG
+475 
-484 VNDGSFDKVAEKVSK
+484 
-499 IREMSGKRIRAD
+499 
-511 YVSLDTDLS
+511 
-520 LKLAQ
+520 LK
-525 LRAEKTGRV
+525 
-534 VPESYI
+534 P
-540 RSCNS
+540 
-545 EISKIIPKAVKNAV
+545 
-559 FDELYLWDTN
+559 
-569 INGTPRLIL
+569 
-578 KMVDGELSIES
+578 
-589 RKLYESFLDKAKK
+589 

>member
-1 MGRPRLPNNKKA
+1 MGIPRLPNNKKA

-20 LAGYMSQ
+20 LAGYMLQ
-27 VRNIYDRINEKVASL
+27 VRNIYDRLNEKVASL

-56 ADFPEV
+56 ADFPEL

-99 ASKALKYYRAQ
+99 ANKALKYYRAQ
-110 VSGERFKHYFNSNSD
+110 VSGERFKHYFDSNSD

-166 MSAITL
+166 MSATTL
-172 SKRISRYLKDWPSL
+172 SKRISKYLIDWPSL

-304 KWVYDNSKKIQEAE
+304 KWVADNSKRVNDAIERK
-318 TRGTLPYWIKDN
+318 TLPYWVRDNNIDKAVLLLGENKDLYN
-330 KMLVSQSIKVGYGD
+330 SANWGLLSR
-344 LSLNE
+344 SLNE
-349 INDKIKKSPTIITQD
+349 SNIDSVIRTNKKLNKLLDNRIPPISHTSQMVVPVNGSDFKSAISAEKIRNKRGWMVDVHDDYSGMKCFLTSDGKSGIAVTKDGDIIS
-364 VFSRNGIYN
+364 VFSSVAGDKRLEKLIPVAIENGGIKCDCYGGGLQNIYARYGATATGKVPFNKDYAPSDWDGKSEYPVVAMKFPESVDKSIKYYNRNVSI
-373 ESRSRLHDDIVKAYL
+373 DIE
-388 GNAKVKSDYVYMLGG
+388 KVKTFDDYEKML
-403 APANGKSTLVDS
+403 LDR
-415 GLLPHPKG
+415 
-423 ALVIDPD
+423 D
-430 KVKSMIPEYQ
+430 K
-440 KMITSGDKTLIAAA
+440 
-454 ANFVH
+454 
-459 EESSL
+459 
-464 LGKRIQKEAFN
+464 R
-475 RGVATIVDG
+475 
-484 VNDGSFDKVAEKVSK
+484 
-499 IREMSGKRIRAD
+499 
-511 YVSLDTDLS
+511 
-520 LKLAQ
+520 LK
-525 LRAEKTGRV
+525 
-534 VPESYI
+534 P
-540 RSCNS
+540 
-545 EISKIIPKAVKNAV
+545 
-559 FDELYLWDTN
+559 
-569 INGTPRLIL
+569 
-578 KMVDGELSIES
+578 
-589 RKLYESFLDKAKK
+589 

>member
-20 LAGYMSQ
+20 LAGYMLQ
-27 VRNIYDRINEKVASL
+27 VRNIYDRLNEKVASL

-85 SVEWKNSNIFQDAV
+85 SVEWKNSNIFQDLV
-99 ASKALKYYRAQ
+99 ANKALKYYRAQ
-110 VSGERFKHYFNSNSD
+110 VSGERFKHYFDSNSD

-166 MSAITL
+166 MSATTL

-227 QKFDF
+227 QRFDF

-288 REDSPN
+288 RENSPN

-304 KWVYDNSKKIQEAE
+304 KWVSDNSKRVNDAIERK
-318 TRGTLPYWIKDN
+318 TLPYWVRDNNIDKAVLLLGDN
-330 KMLVSQSIKVGYGD
+330 KD
-344 LSLNE
+344 LYNSANWGLLSRSLNE
-349 INDKIKKSPTIITQD
+349 SNIDSVIRTNKKLNKLLDSRIPPISHTSQMVVPVNGSDFKSAISAEKIRNKRGWMVDVHDDYSGMKCFLTSDGKSGIAVTKDGDIIS
-364 VFSRNGIYN
+364 VFSSVAGDKRLEKLIPVAIENGGIKCDCYGGGLQNIYARYGATATGKVPFNKDYAPSDWDGKSEYPVVAMKFPESIDRSIKYYNRNVSI
-373 ESRSRLHDDIVKAYL
+373 DIE
-388 GNAKVKSDYVYMLGG
+388 KVKTFDDYEKML
-403 APANGKSTLVDS
+403 LDR
-415 GLLPHPKG
+415 
-423 ALVIDPD
+423 D
-430 KVKSMIPEYQ
+430 K
-440 KMITSGDKTLIAAA
+440 
-454 ANFVH
+454 
-459 EESSL
+459 
-464 LGKRIQKEAFN
+464 R
-475 RGVATIVDG
+475 
-484 VNDGSFDKVAEKVSK
+484 
-499 IREMSGKRIRAD
+499 
-511 YVSLDTDLS
+511 
-520 LKLAQ
+520 LKL
-525 LRAEKTGRV
+525 
-534 VPESYI
+534 
-540 RSCNS
+540 
-545 EISKIIPKAVKNAV
+545 
-559 FDELYLWDTN
+559 
-569 INGTPRLIL
+569 
-578 KMVDGELSIES
+578 
-589 RKLYESFLDKAKK
+589 

>member
-242 SHPRYDICDELMGD
+242 SHPRYDICDDLAGD
-256 YPKDFSFAGWHPN
+256 YPKDFKFRGWHPN

-304 KWVYDNSKKIQEAE
+304 KWVSDNSKRVNDAIERK
-318 TRGTLPYWIKDN
+318 TLPYWVRDNNIDKAVLLLGDN
-330 KMLVSQSIKVGYGD
+330 KD
-344 LSLNE
+344 LYNSANWGLLSRSLNE
-349 INDKIKKSPTIITQD
+349 SNIDSVIRTNKKLNKLLDSRIPPISHTNQMVVPVNGSDFKAAISTEKIRNKRGWMVDVHDDYSGMKCFLTSDGKSGIAVTKDGDIIS
-364 VFSRNGIYN
+364 VFS
-373 ESRSRLHDDIVKAYL
+373 SV
-388 GNAKVKSDYVYMLGG
+388 
-403 APANGKSTLVDS
+403 
-415 GLLPHPKG
+415 
-423 ALVIDPD
+423 
-430 KVKSMIPEYQ
+430 
-440 KMITSGDKTLIAAA
+440 SGDKRLEKLIPIAIENGGIKCDCYGGGLQDIYARYGA
-454 ANFVH
+454 KATGKIPFNKEYAPSDWDGKSEYPVVAMKFP
-459 EESSL
+459 ESIDKSIKYYNRNVFIDMKKVKAFDDYEKML
-464 LGKRIQKEAFN
+464 LDRDKRI
-475 RGVATIVDG
+475 
-484 VNDGSFDKVAEKVSK
+484 
-499 IREMSGKRIRAD
+499 
-511 YVSLDTDLS
+511 
-520 LKLAQ
+520 
-525 LRAEKTGRV
+525 
-534 VPESYI
+534 
-540 RSCNS
+540 
-545 EISKIIPKAVKNAV
+545 
-559 FDELYLWDTN
+559 
-569 INGTPRLIL
+569 
-578 KMVDGELSIES
+578 
-589 RKLYESFLDKAKK
+589 KLYHYSNKKM

>member
-20 LAGYMSQ
+20 LAGYMLQ
-27 VRNIYDRINEKVASL
+27 VRNIYDRLNEKVASL

-85 SVEWKNSNIFQDAV
+85 SVEWKNSNIFQDLV
-99 ASKALKYYRAQ
+99 ANKALKYYRAQ
-110 VSGERFKHYFNSNSD
+110 VSGERFKHYFDSNSD
-125 QLKAFQARKDKGLNL
+125 QLKAFQVRKDKGLNL

-166 MSAITL
+166 MSATTL

-227 QKFDF
+227 QRFDF

-304 KWVYDNSKKIQEAE
+304 KWVSDNSKRVNDAIERK
-318 TRGTLPYWIKDN
+318 TLPYWVRDNNIDKAVLLLGDN
-330 KMLVSQSIKVGYGD
+330 KD
-344 LSLNE
+344 LYNSANWGLLSRSLNE
-349 INDKIKKSPTIITQD
+349 SNIDSVIRTNKKLNKLLDSRIPPISHTNQMVVPVNGSDFKAAISTEKIRNKRGWMVDVHDDYSGMKCFLTSDGKSGIAVTKDGDIIS
-364 VFSRNGIYN
+364 VFS
-373 ESRSRLHDDIVKAYL
+373 SV
-388 GNAKVKSDYVYMLGG
+388 
-403 APANGKSTLVDS
+403 
-415 GLLPHPKG
+415 
-423 ALVIDPD
+423 
-430 KVKSMIPEYQ
+430 
-440 KMITSGDKTLIAAA
+440 SGDKRLEKLIPIAIENGGIKCDCYGGGLQDIYARYGA
-454 ANFVH
+454 KATGKIPFNKEYAPSDWDGKSEYPVVAMKFP
-459 EESSL
+459 ESIDKSIKYYNRNVFIDMKKVKAFDDYEKML
-464 LGKRIQKEAFN
+464 LDRDKRI
-475 RGVATIVDG
+475 
-484 VNDGSFDKVAEKVSK
+484 
-499 IREMSGKRIRAD
+499 
-511 YVSLDTDLS
+511 
-520 LKLAQ
+520 
-525 LRAEKTGRV
+525 
-534 VPESYI
+534 
-540 RSCNS
+540 
-545 EISKIIPKAVKNAV
+545 
-559 FDELYLWDTN
+559 
-569 INGTPRLIL
+569 
-578 KMVDGELSIES
+578 
-589 RKLYESFLDKAKK
+589 KLYHYSNKKM